1 MRKITHIVIHCTATV
16 QGKHF
21 TADDIDTWHKQ
32 RGWKGIGYHYVIG
45 IDGTIEEGRPE
56 HKIGAHVKGHN
67 RNTIGIVY
75 VGGLN
80 RRLAPK
86 DTRTRKQKR
95 AMKNLLYILKDRYP
109 EAEIVGH
116 RDFSEDINGNGKI
129 EPFEFIKACP
139 CFDVKKE
146 YKCLNEY

>member
-1 MRKITHIVIHCTATV
+1 MRKIKKIVIHCTATV

-21 TADDIDTWHKQ
+21 TASDIDRWHKQ

-45 IDGTIEEGRPE
+45 IDGTIQQGRPE

-67 RNTIGIVY
+67 RNTIGVVY

-80 RRLAPK
+80 NKLTPT
-86 DTRTRKQKR
+86 DTRTLKQKK
-95 AMKNLLYILKDRYP
+95 ALHKLLKELKAKYP
-109 EAEIVGH
+109 KAEIVGH
-116 RDFSEDINGNGKI
+116 RDFSKDINGNGKI

-139 CFDVKKE
+139 CFDAKTE
-146 YKCLNEY
+146 YKTL